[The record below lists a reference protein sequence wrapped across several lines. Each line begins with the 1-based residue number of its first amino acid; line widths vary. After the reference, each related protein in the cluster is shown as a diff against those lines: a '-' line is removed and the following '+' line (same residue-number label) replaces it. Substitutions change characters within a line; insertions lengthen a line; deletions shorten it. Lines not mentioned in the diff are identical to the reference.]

1 MCTEG
6 VIIAAG
12 KSERMSPHLK
22 LLLPLD
28 GQSILRQSIFSML
41 PFVSRV
47 LVVIGYRSEDI
58 IEHIK
63 DIEGVDIVNNPN
75 HQQGMFSSII
85 TGVSQVKGEHV
96 FLLPA
101 DCPFVSNEVYQKMS
115 QSNEDIVIPAY
126 NNQAGHPIRLSRSA
140 IRQLILES
148 ENSTLRSFIQRHPH
162 RMIEVESPG
171 ILMDVDTPED
181 YKEAIN
187 YILKKEGNY
196 E

>member
-28 GQSILRQSIFSML
+28 DRSILRQSIFSML
-41 PFVSRV
+41 PFVSRIF
-47 LVVIGYRSEDI
+47 VVTGYRSDHIIRHIEDI
-58 IEHIK
+58 ERV
-63 DIEGVDIVNNPN
+63 EIVYNSN

-101 DCPFVSNEVYQKMS
+101 DCPFVSAEVYQKMS
-115 QSNEDIVIPAY
+115 QCNEDIVIPIY
-126 NNQAGHPIRLSRSA
+126 NNQPGHPIRLSSSA
-140 IRQLILES
+140 TRQLILEP
-148 ENSTLRSFIQRHPH
+148 EDSTLRSFIQRHPH
-162 RMIEVESPG
+162 RLIEVESPG
-171 ILMDVDTPED
+171 VLMDIDTPED

-187 YILKKEGNY
+187 YILKGGEL
-196 E
+196 

>member
-28 GQSILRQSIFSML
+28 GRSILRQSIFSML
-41 PFVSRV
+41 PFVSRIF
-47 LVVIGYRSEDI
+47 VVTGYRSDEIIRHIEDI
-58 IEHIK
+58 EK
-63 DIEGVDIVNNPN
+63 VEIVYNPN

-101 DCPFVSNEVYQKMS
+101 DCPFVSAEVYQKMS
-115 QSNEDIVIPAY
+115 QCNEDIVIPIY
-126 NNQAGHPIRLSRSA
+126 NNQPGHPTRLSSSA
-140 IRQLILES
+140 IRQLILEP
-148 ENSTLRSFIQRHPH
+148 EDSTLRSFIQRHPH
-162 RMIEVESPG
+162 RLIEVESPG
-171 ILMDVDTPED
+171 ILVDIDTPED

-187 YILKKEGNY
+187 YILKGGEL
-196 E
+196 